1 MTGLGLA
8 LLLAAAP
15 DPLTL
20 SLPPFEAQGLPEGEA
35 TYWSAVLANGLRRQG
50 IRVVPADGADGT
62 LQGQL
67 SRVAAAGW
75 QMDLRVVAP
84 DGQVLARFSMTA
96 QSQSEANEVMQRAS
110 QELSAELFGRLQRL
124 PVPQKQEPAP
134 APPEP
139 PATSKIRPG
148 VVLGIVIAVLGA
160 GGLAGGGAL
169 IVTARSSLGAVAQG
183 RPGSY
188 FLAQQQANEAK
199 NLSTVGG
206 VLAITGGVLFAGGLL
221 YALYS
226 GKVNTFFTVSGLL
239 APDGGGLVLSGVLP

>member
-20 SLPPFEAQGLPEGEA
+20 SLTPFEAEGLPEAEA
-35 TYWSAVLANGLRRQG
+35 PYWSAVLANGLRRQG
-50 IRVVPADGADGT
+50 IRVVPSDGVDGS
-62 LQGQL
+62 LHGQL
-67 SRVAAAGW
+67 SRVAASGL
-75 QMDLRVVAP
+75 QVDLRVLSP

-110 QELSAELFGRLQRL
+110 QELSSELFRRLERL
-124 PVPQKQEPAP
+124 PVPQKQEAVPV
-134 APPEP
+134 PPEP

-148 VVLGIVIAVLGA
+148 IVLGIVIAVLGA

-169 IVTARSSLGAVAQG
+169 VVTSRSSLGAVAQG
-183 RPGSY
+183 RPVSY
-188 FLAQQQANEAK
+188 FAAQQQANEAK

-226 GKVNTFFTVSGLL
+226 GKVNTFLTVSGLL
-239 APDGGGLVLSGVLP
+239 APDGGGLVLGGVLP